1 MKHLLAAL
9 FCVLGSAF
17 CICAEPVGE
26 PIDVKTASR
35 VTLELKNAP
44 PKDAFGQLAR
54 QCGMHLR
61 PYPPNLWESREWP
74 AIDVS
79 LKDVT
84 FWVAVRELCDKTG
97 LSLQR
102 IGLERDLYLMQGG
115 NRGFAGYPSV
125 EHGPFLIV
133 AQSLQRNHQIDLSRG
148 VESQRRCDIRFV
160 LYAEP
165 RITIVKGA
173 ARAIITEAVDENG
186 LALASINPAVPDSL
200 QAARSWMLPLLAS
213 IALPENTGQKLARL
227 KGAARLQVQT
237 RSAFIAFEDVLSGK
251 VVARTVAGRKI
262 ILKEVKK
269 AGAETYAVQL
279 EIHRDP
285 AKPTEWNDLDLYSTF
300 RLEDAEGRSL
310 TRRNPG
316 GRGAGGSGILNIT
329 LTFGQESWAGGAGA
343 PAKLI
348 WEMPLETGEIQVP
361 FEFSDLPLP

>member
-148 VESQRRCDIRFV
+148 VVSQRRCDIRFV

-186 LALASINPAVPDSL
+186 LALEI
-200 QAARSWMLPLLAS
+200 
-213 IALPENTGQKLARL
+213 
-227 KGAARLQVQT
+227 
-237 RSAFIAFEDVLSGK
+237 
-251 VVARTVAGRKI
+251 GRAH
-262 ILKEVKK
+262 V
-269 AGAETYAVQL
+269 
-279 EIHRDP
+279 
-285 AKPTEWNDLDLYSTF
+285 
-300 RLEDAEGRSL
+300 
-310 TRRNPG
+310 
-316 GRGAGGSGILNIT
+316 
-329 LTFGQESWAGGAGA
+329 
-343 PAKLI
+343 
-348 WEMPLETGEIQVP
+348 
-361 FEFSDLPLP
+361 